1 MSKLIRLGLV
11 GAGRWGRNYIRAI
24 SGKSDVVLAA
34 VASRNVETPTIVGSE
49 CQVVHG
55 WRELIEVVDLDGVI
69 VATPPATHAEIV
81 GSAID
86 KGLAILVEKPLTLNA
101 DEANALVS
109 KARQGSAIVL
119 VDHIH
124 LFSPAYRALRR
135 ELPRLGPIHRIEGIA
150 GNFGPFRDD
159 TPVLWDWGSHDVAMC
174 LDLME
179 EMPSGARAKI
189 INREIVNEHC
199 GETIE
204 INLQFSNGAE
214 ASILIG
220 NIMREKT
227 RRFTVRCRSGSIVYD
242 DCALAKAALV
252 DSSGNRWPVDY
263 EDETPLSRV
272 IRDFTEAIREQR
284 PQFAG
289 LILGGQVT
297 EILSSTERSIAGSR
311 EMG

>member
-1 MSKLIRLGLV
+1 
-11 GAGRWGRNYIRAI
+11 
-24 SGKSDVVLAA
+24 
-34 VASRNVETPTIVGSE
+34 
-49 CQVVHG
+49 
-55 WRELIEVVDLDGVI
+55 
-69 VATPPATHAEIV
+69 
-81 GSAID
+81 
-86 KGLAILVEKPLTLNA
+86 
-101 DEANALVS
+101 
-109 KARQGSAIVL
+109 
-119 VDHIH
+119 
-124 LFSPAYRALRR
+124 
-135 ELPRLGPIHRIEGIA
+135 
-150 GNFGPFRDD
+150 
-159 TPVLWDWGSHDVAMC
+159 MC

-297 EILSSTERSIAGSR
+297 EILSSAERSIAGSR